1 MPRNLLTHPCC
12 APEDLGKPLPDSP
25 HATSVALPCWDHVVG
40 YEEGR
45 ADILNAMELGY
56 PRFVFHPKVAALLRN
71 LEAEWGEAGERCLA
85 FPTAEVAARCAQ
97 FLQQRGWTVRR
108 IATASE
114 DGVHAV
120 FFPGDAFE
128 DAKAYWQHFGKIIS
142 SRRAEAL
149 LEGLP
154 TPVGGD
160 EAKERIRQR
169 IADSTGAGAEDV
181 WLLPSGMAAV
191 SRALRL
197 AQERQPGARSIQMGF
212 PYVDVYK
219 VQNVAGP
226 GAHFVPDYD
235 LDVVAEILSQE
246 SISAIVCEFPG
257 NPLLGGTR
265 LSALSTLARTH
276 GVPLIVDDTPA
287 TYVNVRL
294 FPYADMV
301 VTSLTKAFSGEGD
314 VMAGAVVL
322 NPESPLAPPLRTA
335 LGPHGDA
342 LFWDGDAIALEA
354 NSRDF
359 VERVQQMNRST
370 EALCEHLKQHPLVKE
385 VFYPKY
391 TMKDAYDEV
400 LRPGGGYGSLFSMTF
415 HDGARHAPAFYDA
428 LGVSKG
434 PSLGNNFTLVCPYTL
449 LAHYTEL
456 PWAETHGVSRYL
468 IRVSVGLEAIDE
480 LQARF
485 DRALATLSD

>member
-56 PRFVFHPKVAALLRN
+56 PRFVFHPKVAALLRS
-71 LEAEWGEAGERCLA
+71 LEAEWGEVGERCLP
-85 FPTAEVAARCAQ
+85 FPEAEVAARCAQ
-97 FLQQRGWTVRR
+97 FLRERGWAVRR
-108 IATASE
+108 VAPESE
-114 DGVHAV
+114 NGVHAV
-120 FFPGDAFE
+120 FFPVEAFD
-128 DAKAYWQHFGKIIS
+128 DAKAYWQHFGKIVS

-149 LEGLP
+149 LEGRP
-154 TPVGGD
+154 TPPGGD
-160 EAKERIRQR
+160 EAKARIRQR
-169 IADSTGAGAEDV
+169 IADATGTSAEDV

-197 AQERQPGARSIQMGF
+197 AQERRPGARSIQLGF
-212 PYVDVYK
+212 PYVDVFK
-219 VQNVAGP
+219 VQNVTGP
-226 GAHFVPDYD
+226 GAHFVPEYN
-235 LDVVAEILSQE
+235 LESVAAILSRE
-246 SISAIVCEFPG
+246 PISAIVCEFPG

-265 LSALSTLARTH
+265 LSALSTLARAH

-314 VMAGAVVL
+314 VMAGALVL
-322 NPESPLAPPLRTA
+322 NPESPLEGPLRSA

-342 LFWDGDAIALEA
+342 LFWDGDAITLES

-359 VERVQQMNRST
+359 VDRVRQMNESA
-370 EALCEHLKQHPLVKE
+370 EALCEYLKPHPLVE
-385 VFYPKY
+385 EIFYPKY

-456 PWAETHGVSRYL
+456 EWAEAHGVSRYL
-468 IRVSVGLEAIDE
+468 IRVSVGLEATGE
-480 LQARF
+480 LLNRF
-485 DRALATLSD
+485 DKALAALAD

>member
-1 MPRNLLTHPCC
+1 MSRNLMTHPCC

-45 ADILNAMELGY
+45 SDILNAMELGY
-56 PRFVFHPKVAALLRN
+56 PRFVFHPKVAALLRS
-71 LEAEWGEAGERCLA
+71 LEAQWGEAGERCLA
-85 FPTAEVAARCAQ
+85 FPAAEVAARCVQ
-97 FLQQRGWTVRR
+97 FLEGRGWNVRTL
-108 IATASE
+108 AAE
-114 DGVHAV
+114 AGPEVYAV
-120 FFPGDAFE
+120 FFPESAFD

-149 LEGLP
+149 LEGQP
-154 TPVGGD
+154 APEGGA
-160 EAKERIRQR
+160 EAKILIRQR
-169 IADSTGAGAEDV
+169 IADVAGVAAEDV

-197 AQERQPGARSIQMGF
+197 AQERRPGARSIQLGF

-219 VQNVAGP
+219 VQNVTGP
-226 GAHFVPDYD
+226 GSHFVPDYN
-235 LDVVAEILSQE
+235 LDAVAEILARE
-246 SISAIVCEFPG
+246 PVSAIICEFPG
-257 NPLLGGTR
+257 NPLLRG
-265 LSALSTLARTH
+265 SSIPALSQLARTH

-287 TYVNVRL
+287 TYANVQL

-314 VMAGAVVL
+314 VMAGAVAL
-322 NPESPLAPPLRTA
+322 NPESPLAAELRTG

-342 LFWDGDAIALEA
+342 LFWDGDAVVLER

-359 VERVQQMNRST
+359 VARVLQMNRST
-370 EALCEHLKQHPLVKE
+370 EALCAHLLPHPLVKD

-391 TMKDAYDEV
+391 TMQSAYDEV
-400 LRPGGGYGSLFSMTF
+400 RKPEGGYGSLFSITF
-415 HDGARHAPAFYDA
+415 HDGAQHAPAFYDA

-456 PWAETHGVSRYL
+456 DWAEEHGVSRYL
-468 IRVSVGLEAIDE
+468 IRVSVGLEAVDE
-480 LQARF
+480 LIERF
-485 DRALATLSD
+485 DAALASLHP

>member
-1 MPRNLLTHPCC
+1 MTHPCC

-45 ADILNAMELGY
+45 SDILNAMELGY
-56 PRFVFHPKVAALLRN
+56 PRFVFHPKVAALLRS
-71 LEAEWGEAGERCLA
+71 LEAQWGEAGERCLA
-85 FPTAEVAARCAQ
+85 FPAADVADRCVR
-97 FLQQRGWTVRR
+97 FLQGRGWAVRSLG
-108 IATASE
+108 AEAGL
-114 DGVHAV
+114 GVHAV
-120 FFPGDAFE
+120 FFPEAAFD

-149 LEGLP
+149 LEGKEAP
-154 TPVGGD
+154 EGGA
-160 EAKERIRQR
+160 EAKTLIRTR
-169 IADSTGAGAEDV
+169 IADCTGVRAEDV

-197 AQERQPGARSIQMGF
+197 AQECQPGARSIQLGF

-219 VQNVAGP
+219 VQNVVGP
-226 GAHFVPDYD
+226 GSHFVPDYN
-235 LDVVAEILSQE
+235 LDTVAEILSQE
-246 SISAIVCEFPG
+246 PISAIVCEFPG

-265 LSALSTLARTH
+265 ISDLSALARAH
-276 GVPLIVDDTPA
+276 SVSLIVDDTPA

-314 VMAGAVVL
+314 VMAGAIVL
-322 NPESPLAPPLRTA
+322 NPESPMAGDLRTG

-342 LFWDGDAIALEA
+342 LFWDGDAIVLEA

-359 VERVQQMNRST
+359 VARVTEMNRNA
-370 EALCEHLKQHPLVKE
+370 EVLCEHLKAHPLVKE
-385 VFYPKY
+385 VYYPRY
-391 TMKDAYDEV
+391 TMKAAYDEV
-400 LRPGGGYGSLFSMTF
+400 RRPEGGYGSLFSIIF
-415 HDGARHAPAFYDA
+415 QDEAKHAPAFYDA

-456 PWAETHGVSRYL
+456 AWAETHGVSRYL
-468 IRVSVGLEAIDE
+468 IRVSVGLEPVDE
-480 LQARF
+480 LIARF
-485 DRALATLSD
+485 DAALATLIT